1 MVHAK
6 QGDFDKAFDA
16 LASAQRQNPAFPM
29 TYAYRG
35 NVHLARREWLLAIP
49 QFEQALKLD
58 PSNPVASQGL
68 ARARAQARKP

>member
-6 QGDFDKAFDA
+6 QGDFDKALSA
-16 LASAQRQNPAFPM
+16 LDNAQRQNPSFPM

-49 QFEQALKLD
+49 QFEQALKLE
-58 PSNPVASQGL
+58 PANPVASQGL
-68 ARARAQARKP
+68 TRARAEARKQ